1 MRCERR
7 VVMRRSRDS
16 RGCFR
21 PLGTLPTM
29 AGPMTRRRLRGRT
42 AAILLGI
49 LFLAA
54 FACSLQLGTTGWY
67 GFGRTWRGIL
77 ALLGLA
83 APESDTVQ
91 SIVEL
96 RLGQTLVATGV
107 GAALAY
113 SGALLQGLF
122 RNALASPS
130 VLGVTS
136 GAILGASLAILIAGG
151 YWQEFLVER
160 LSGVAPLFVTLFA
173 FVGALAVSLAVAAIA
188 SHGGHL
194 SVPTLLLSG
203 IAMNVFLGGILATI
217 QSLVL
222 ADDVELA
229 KALYSWSFGELKD
242 HSPMRILLVLGG
254 TALAALPIPLLARE
268 LDLFAG
274 GEEDAEALGVDT
286 ARVKLL
292 ALVASSLAAACAVAV
307 AGQIAFVGLVVPHLL
322 RLIVGPSHRSILPLS
337 LLGGATFLL
346 GTDFVQRAILGAR
359 AFPPGILMSLVGGPL
374 FLVLLVRGR
383 REMQTW

>member
-1 MRCERR
+1 
-7 VVMRRSRDS
+7 
-16 RGCFR
+16 
-21 PLGTLPTM
+21 
-29 AGPMTRRRLRGRT
+29 MTRLRLRGRT
-42 AAILLGI
+42 AAILLLL

-54 FACSLQLGTTGWY
+54 GAGSLQHGTTGWY
-67 GFGRTWRGIL
+67 GFARTWHAIL
-77 ALLGLA
+77 ALVGLA
-83 APESDTVQ
+83 TPESVTVQ
-91 SIVEL
+91 NIVEL
-96 RLGQTLVATGV
+96 RLGQTLVAAGV

-136 GAILGASLAILIAGG
+136 GAILGASIAILIAGG
-151 YWQEFLVER
+151 YWQAFLLER
-160 LSGVAPLFVTLFA
+160 LSGVTPLLVTLFA
-173 FVGALAVSLAVAAIA
+173 FAGALAVSLAVAAIA

-203 IAMNVFLGGILATI
+203 IAMNVFLGGVLATI

-242 HSPMRILLVLGG
+242 HSPMRIALVLGG
-254 TALAALPIPLLARE
+254 TILAALAIPFLGRE

-274 GEEDAEALGVDT
+274 GEEDAESLGVDT
-286 ARVKLL
+286 SRVKLL
-292 ALVASSLAAACAVAV
+292 ALVASSLATACAVAV

-322 RLIVGPSHRSILPLS
+322 RLVVGPSHRSILPLS

-346 GTDFVQRAILGAR
+346 GTDFVQRVLLGR
-359 AFPPGILMSLVGGPL
+359 HAFPPGILMSLIGGPL
-374 FLVLLVRGR
+374 FLVLLLRGR